1 MKKIGLTGGI
11 ASGKSTVSSYLKQK
25 GIWVVDADAVSRE
38 LTQPGGAA
46 IPAIQSTFGDEYIL
60 PDGALDRKKMGALVF
75 ADASKRETLNALL
88 HPMIL
93 SEINRRMEAAGGKLA
108 VVDAALLIETG
119 LYRQVD
125 EIWLVTVDKDTQL
138 RRLMQRDGFS
148 AAEAASRIRSQMPT
162 EQKKKYADRCID
174 NSGELSE
181 TYRQVDE
188 ILGEII

>member
-11 ASGKSTVSSYLKQK
+11 ASGKSTVSGYLKQK